1 MSISPVLADY
11 LGQQRVHYEVLEHLL
26 TTSSIASAREAN
38 IPADKLAKAVIV
50 RRGERYSMC
59 VIPASNQLV
68 LEWLKYGRQHSY
80 EIAEERELLGLFP
93 GCEEG
98 AIPGLGEAFHMDVI
112 IDDSLMDKKDIY
124 IEAGNHTHLIHINH
138 YDFDRLMMNAWPA
151 PISCIKGGGTSDEQ
165 YFWAP
170 PEGR

>member
-11 LGQQRVHYEVLEHLL
+11 LSQQHVHYEVLEHPL
-26 TTSSIASAREAN
+26 TNNSMASAREAN

-50 RRGERYSMC
+50 KRGDSYAMC
-59 VIPASNQLV
+59 VIPASNQLI
-68 LEWLKYGRQHSY
+68 LEWLTYGRQHSY
-80 EIAEERELLGLFP
+80 EIAEEYELFNLFP
-93 GCEEG
+93 SCEEG
-98 AIPGLGEAFHMDVI
+98 AIPGLGEAFQMDVI
-112 IDDSLMDKKDIY
+112 IDNSLMDKKDIY